1 MKDLT
6 LKDLI
11 KLEKPNL
18 DNINFRISRHIM
30 KGRGWDGF
38 DDLIRFDDD
47 LLTIFAGNM
56 SEDRY
61 KDADMVLTFIALP
74 KSKALFRSAFINHG
88 RISAQKAKTHYPGY
102 EKYNN
107 YLKSLKKVFYHREKY
122 IKPPALSK
130 QLFYRFEQSNLLET
144 YRNRLVI
151 DWGKSQSYIQKKL
164 DKEVT
169 EIYPKGFVSL
179 FPGWDKV
186 HLSHKE
192 LSEIIKNPDGN
203 KDWYEY
209 LTKHSGVYVIFD
221 SSSGMQYVGSAS
233 GGNGIWSRWEGY
245 ARTGHNGNK
254 ALKLLSKKNPD
265 FTNNFTYSLHHIF
278 PRTVSKNEVLYYE
291 SLLKNKLG
299 SRAYGLNEN

>member
-1 MKDLT
+1 MAELT

-11 KLEKPNL
+11 RLEEPNL
-18 DNINFRISRHIM
+18 DNIKFRIARHVM

-47 LLTIFAGNM
+47 LLTVFAGNM
-56 SEDRY
+56 GSDRY
-61 KDADMVLTFIALP
+61 KDAEIVLTFVALP
-74 KSKALFRSAFINHG
+74 KSKALFRSSFINHG
-88 RISAQKAKTHYPGY
+88 RIPHASAKKHYAGY

-107 YLKSLKKVFYHREKY
+107 YLKTSNIKYYHNEKV
-122 IKPPALSK
+122 IKPPKLSS
-130 QLFYRFEQSNLLET
+130 QLFYKFEQSKLLES
-144 YRNRLVI
+144 YKNRLII
-151 DWGKSQSYIQKKL
+151 DWGKSQTYIQKII
-164 DKEVT
+164 DKPVS

-209 LTKHSGVYVIFD
+209 LTRHSGVYVIFD
-221 SSSGMQYVGSAS
+221 SSTGMQYVGSAS

-245 ARTGHNGNK
+245 AKTGHNGNK
-254 ALKLLSKKNPD
+254 ALTGLAKKNPNFAD
-265 FTNNFTYSLHHIF
+265 NFTFSLHHVF
-278 PRTVSKNEVLYYE
+278 PRTVSKNDVLYYE

-299 SRAYGLNEN
+299 SRAFGLNEN